1 MKEKSKRFFGMAL
14 CLIAAFALWTALVCL
29 VDVRPAGPRGSEVGL
44 CAVNQ
49 WVHGLFGVHMS
60 LYVLTDWLGL
70 VPVGIAFG
78 FAVFGLVLWIGRKKL
93 LRVDHDILALGVF
106 YLAVMAVY
114 LLFEEVVVN
123 YRPVL
128 IEGYLEVSYPSSTT
142 ILVSCVMP
150 TAGMQ
155 LKARVRNEWVGKLL
169 FSLCLAFWAF
179 MVIGRLI
186 SGVHW
191 FSDIVGGLLLSGGL
205 VAAYVSFFVRI
216 YKR

>member
-1 MKEKSKRFFGMAL
+1 
-14 CLIAAFALWTALVCL
+14 
-29 VDVRPAGPRGSEVGL
+29 
-44 CAVNQ
+44 
-49 WVHGLFGVHMS
+49 MS

-93 LRVDHDILALGVF
+93 LRVDRDILALGVF

-169 FSLCLAFWAF
+169 FSLCLAFGAF